1 MAEGGT
7 VQQALGLLGGGCGR
21 GKCVMHT
28 EDTVQQA
35 LRVLGDGWGARQ
47 MCDGTGGQCA
57 AGPSGARAQ
66 GGIMKGIRGV
76 TESDK
81 GDTGGI
87 GGCSAGALWMLRGE
101 GDGMRGDGMSRRRCH
116 EAKVMP

>member
-1 MAEGGT
+1 M
-7 VQQALGLLGGGCGR
+7 QQALGLLGGWLGAREMRDGR
-21 GKCVMHT
+21 GGHCAAGPGT
-28 EDTVQQA
+28 A
-35 LRVLGDGWGARQ
+35 GGWLWARQ